1 MHLENSTKESD
12 QSLIV
17 SKIETKKKYFKEK
30 WDKVPLDIR
39 KKIFKVYEQDLRT
52 FGYGW
57 NYVTNEINFE
67 T

>member
-1 MHLENSTKESD
+1 MHLENSTTKFDKSP
-12 QSLIV
+12 IV

-39 KKIFKVYEQDLRT
+39 KKIFKVYEQDLIT